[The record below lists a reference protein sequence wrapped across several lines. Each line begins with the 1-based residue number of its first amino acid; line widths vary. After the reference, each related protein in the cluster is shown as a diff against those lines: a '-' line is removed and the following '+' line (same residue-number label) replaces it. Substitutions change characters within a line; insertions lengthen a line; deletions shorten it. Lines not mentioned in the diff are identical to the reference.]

1 MYLASSSLLYI
12 LFSLKSSIYALIL
25 SLESLLNDIKKR
37 VSYIY
42 PYEVNGVLAK
52 IAASSTDEA
61 ELTAINM
68 VELGQ
73 ADTNGQSVI
82 DCFVC

>member
-1 MYLASSSLLYI
+1 MNFYDVQVTTDLGETI
-12 LFSLKSSIYALIL
+12 
-25 SLESLLNDIKKR
+25 
-37 VSYIY
+37 
-42 PYEVNGVLAK
+42 VLQ

-61 ELTAINM
+61 ELTAIKM

>member
-1 MYLASSSLLYI
+1 MNFYDVQVTTDLGETI
-12 LFSLKSSIYALIL
+12 
-25 SLESLLNDIKKR
+25 
-37 VSYIY
+37 
-42 PYEVNGVLAK
+42 VLQ

-61 ELTAINM
+61 ELAAINM
-68 VELGQ
+68 VEIGQ

>member
-1 MYLASSSLLYI
+1 MNFYDVQVTTDLGETI
-12 LFSLKSSIYALIL
+12 
-25 SLESLLNDIKKR
+25 
-37 VSYIY
+37 
-42 PYEVNGVLAK
+42 VLQV
-52 IAASSTDEA
+52 AASSTDEA

-73 ADTNGQSVI
+73 ANTNGQSVI

>member
-1 MYLASSSLLYI
+1 MNFYNVQVTTDLGE
-12 LFSLKSSIYALIL
+12 SI
-25 SLESLLNDIKKR
+25 
-37 VSYIY
+37 
-42 PYEVNGVLAK
+42 VLQV
-52 IAASSTDEA
+52 AASSTDEA

>member
-1 MYLASSSLLYI
+1 MNFYDVQVTTDLGETI
-12 LFSLKSSIYALIL
+12 
-25 SLESLLNDIKKR
+25 
-37 VSYIY
+37 
-42 PYEVNGVLAK
+42 VLQV
-52 IAASSTDEA
+52 AASSTDEA

-68 VELGQ
+68 IELGQ

>member
-1 MYLASSSLLYI
+1 MNFYDVQVTTDLGETI
-12 LFSLKSSIYALIL
+12 
-25 SLESLLNDIKKR
+25 
-37 VSYIY
+37 
-42 PYEVNGVLAK
+42 VLQV
-52 IAASSTDEA
+52 AASSTDEA

-73 ADTNGQSVI
+73 ADANGQSVI

>member
-1 MYLASSSLLYI
+1 MNFYDVQVTTDLGETI
-12 LFSLKSSIYALIL
+12 
-25 SLESLLNDIKKR
+25 
-37 VSYIY
+37 
-42 PYEVNGVLAK
+42 VLQ

-68 VELGQ
+68 IELGQ

>member
-1 MYLASSSLLYI
+1 MNFYDVQVTTDLGETVVLQVVASSP
-12 LFSLKSSIYALIL
+12 
-25 SLESLLNDIKKR
+25 E
-37 VSYIY
+37 
-42 PYEVNGVLAK
+42 
-52 IAASSTDEA
+52 EA

-73 ADTNGQSVI
+73 ADTCGQAVV

>member
-1 MYLASSSLLYI
+1 MNFYDVQVTTDLGETI
-12 LFSLKSSIYALIL
+12 
-25 SLESLLNDIKKR
+25 
-37 VSYIY
+37 
-42 PYEVNGVLAK
+42 VLQV
-52 IAASSTDEA
+52 AASSTDEA

-82 DCFVC
+82 DCFLC

>member
-1 MYLASSSLLYI
+1 MNFYDVQVTTDLGETI
-12 LFSLKSSIYALIL
+12 
-25 SLESLLNDIKKR
+25 
-37 VSYIY
+37 
-42 PYEVNGVLAK
+42 VLQV
-52 IAASSTDEA
+52 AASSTDEA

-73 ADTNGQSVI
+73 ADTYGQSVI

>member
-1 MYLASSSLLYI
+1 MNFYNVQVTTDLGETI
-12 LFSLKSSIYALIL
+12 
-25 SLESLLNDIKKR
+25 
-37 VSYIY
+37 
-42 PYEVNGVLAK
+42 VLQV
-52 IAASSTDEA
+52 AASSTDEA

>member
-1 MYLASSSLLYI
+1 MNFYDVQVTTDLGETI
-12 LFSLKSSIYALIL
+12 
-25 SLESLLNDIKKR
+25 
-37 VSYIY
+37 
-42 PYEVNGVLAK
+42 VLQV
-52 IAASSTDEA
+52 AASSTDEA
-61 ELTAINM
+61 ELTAVNM

>member
-1 MYLASSSLLYI
+1 MNFYNVQITTDLGETI
-12 LFSLKSSIYALIL
+12 
-25 SLESLLNDIKKR
+25 
-37 VSYIY
+37 
-42 PYEVNGVLAK
+42 VLQV
-52 IAASSTDEA
+52 AASSTDEA

-82 DCFVC
+82 ECFVC

>member
-1 MYLASSSLLYI
+1 MNFYDVQITTDLGETI
-12 LFSLKSSIYALIL
+12 
-25 SLESLLNDIKKR
+25 
-37 VSYIY
+37 
-42 PYEVNGVLAK
+42 VLQV
-52 IAASSTDEA
+52 AASSTDEA

>member
-1 MYLASSSLLYI
+1 M
-12 LFSLKSSIYALIL
+12 
-25 SLESLLNDIKKR
+25 IKKIISFILATAAT
-37 VSYIY
+37 VSLFPVAYANVSEESDY
-42 PYEVNGVLAK
+42 RYV
-52 IAASSTDEA
+52 
-61 ELTAINM
+61 NM

>member
-1 MYLASSSLLYI
+1 MNFYDVQVTTDLGETI
-12 LFSLKSSIYALIL
+12 
-25 SLESLLNDIKKR
+25 
-37 VSYIY
+37 
-42 PYEVNGVLAK
+42 VLQ
-52 IAASSTDEA
+52 IAASSVDEA

-73 ADTNGQSVI
+73 AETNGQSVI